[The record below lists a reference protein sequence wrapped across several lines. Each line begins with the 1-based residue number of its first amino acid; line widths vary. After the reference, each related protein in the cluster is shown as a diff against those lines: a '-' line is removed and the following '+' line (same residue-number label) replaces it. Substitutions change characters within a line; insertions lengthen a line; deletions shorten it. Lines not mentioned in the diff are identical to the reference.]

1 MSSLRLLLQSIMNMS
16 RFSKIILF
24 VAAMVAL
31 VSCGSNARID
41 GTLTD
46 ATSSE
51 VIVKLLESNRYEVL
65 DTVKTDA
72 SGHFSYK
79 VDVAQG
85 QPEFVYLFYKDKR
98 IASLLLEAGD
108 KVKVVSDTLGNA
120 TYEGSEECLRLA
132 EVEKAYAAALRKFDD
147 IALLMGEATTQAEYD
162 RLAKDMSKA
171 YVAYYRDR
179 VKFVMENSKSLA
191 VIPVFYQVIGENLPL
206 FSQNTDAILFR
217 NVADSLESVYPESKY
232 VKTLRR
238 DADVRFGYLELQERI
253 VNAEEIGYPE
263 IELPDLE
270 GKMRKLSDVDSKVV
284 IVYFWSAEQAQQ
296 NVFNTDFFK
305 PLYEQYHD
313 RGLDI
318 YQVSLDVDKTLWATT
333 VRAQK
338 LPWTNVCDS
347 RGSASQYVSLYNL
360 AAIPAA
366 FIIADG
372 ELVDGRVVDEAAFR
386 KLLDDLLK

>member
-1 MSSLRLLLQSIMNMS
+1 MNMS
-16 RFSKIILF
+16 RFSKIISF

-41 GTLTD
+41 GTLTG
-46 ATSSE
+46 AASSE

-72 SGHFSYK
+72 AGHYSYK

-85 QPEFVYLFYKDKR
+85 QPEFVYLFYKDRK

-108 KVKVVSDTLGNA
+108 KVSVVSDTLGHS
-120 TYEGSEECLRLA
+120 TFEGSEESVKLA
-132 EVEKAYAAALRKFDD
+132 EVEKAYAEALREFVD
-147 IALLMGEATTQAEYD
+147 ISLLMGAATDQADFD
-162 RLAKDMSKA
+162 RLAQDMSKA

-179 VKFVMENSKSLA
+179 VRFIMENSKSLT
-191 VIPVFYQVIGENLPL
+191 VIPVFYQLLGENLPL
-206 FSQNTDAILFR
+206 FSQNTDAILFK
-217 NVADSLESVYPESKY
+217 NIADSLETVYPESKY
-232 VKTLRR
+232 VKALRR
-238 DADVRFGYLELQERI
+238 EAEMRFGYLELQERI
-253 VNAEEIGYPE
+253 INADEVGYPE

-270 GKMRKLSDVDSKVV
+270 GKMRKLSDMESRVV
-284 IVYFWSAEQAQQ
+284 IITFWSASQAEQ
-296 NVFNTDFFK
+296 NMFNIDFFK
-305 PLYEQYHD
+305 PLYEQYHSK
-313 RGLDI
+313 GMDI

-347 RGSASQYVSLYNL
+347 RGGASPYVSLYNL
-360 AAIPAA
+360 SAIPAA

-372 ELVDGRVVDEAAFR
+372 ELVDGKVVDEASLR

>member
-1 MSSLRLLLQSIMNMS
+1 MNMS
-16 RFSKIILF
+16 RFSKIISF

-46 ATSSE
+46 AASSE
-51 VIVKLLESNRYEVL
+51 VIVKLLESNRYQVL

-72 SGHFSYK
+72 AGHYSYK

-85 QPEFVYLFYKDKR
+85 QPEFVYLFYKDKK

-108 KVKVVSDTLGNA
+108 KVSVVSDTLGHS
-120 TYEGSEECLRLA
+120 TFEGSEESVKLA
-132 EVEKAYAAALRKFDD
+132 EVEKAYAEALGEFED
-147 IALLMGEATTQAEYD
+147 IALLMGAATDQADFD
-162 RLAKDMSKA
+162 RLAQEMSKA

-179 VKFVMENSKSLA
+179 VRFIMENSKSLT
-191 VIPVFYQVIGENLPL
+191 VIPVFYQFLGENLPL
-206 FSQNTDAILFR
+206 FSQNTDAILFK
-217 NVADSLESVYPESKY
+217 NVADSLETVYPESKY
-232 VKTLRR
+232 VKALRR
-238 DADVRFGYLELQERI
+238 EAEMRFGYLELQERI
-253 VNAEEIGYPE
+253 INADEVGYPE

-270 GKMRKLSDVDSKVV
+270 GKMRKLSDMESRVV
-284 IVYFWSAEQAQQ
+284 IITFWSASQAEQSM
-296 NVFNTDFFK
+296 FNIDFFK
-305 PLYEQYHD
+305 PLYEKYHSK
-313 RGLDI
+313 GMDI

-347 RGSASQYVSLYNL
+347 RGGASPYVALYNL
-360 AAIPAA
+360 SAIPAA

-372 ELVDGRVVDEAAFR
+372 ELVDGKVVDEASLR

>member
-1 MSSLRLLLQSIMNMS
+1 MNMS
-16 RFSKIILF
+16 RFSKIISF

-31 VSCGSNARID
+31 VSCGSNARIE

-46 ATSSE
+46 AASSE

-72 SGHFSYK
+72 AGHYSYK

-85 QPEFVYLFYKDKR
+85 QPEFVYLFYKDRK

-108 KVKVVSDTLGNA
+108 KVSVISDTLGHS
-120 TYEGSEECLRLA
+120 TFEGSEESVKLA
-132 EVEKAYAAALRKFDD
+132 EVEKAYAEALREFED
-147 IALLMGEATTQAEYD
+147 ISLLMGAATDQADFD
-162 RLAKDMSKA
+162 RLAQDMSKA

-179 VKFVMENSKSLA
+179 VRFIMENSKSLT
-191 VIPVFYQVIGENLPL
+191 VIPVFYQLLGENLPL
-206 FSQNTDAILFR
+206 FSQNTDAILFK
-217 NVADSLESVYPESKY
+217 NIADSLETVYPESKY
-232 VKTLRR
+232 VKALRR
-238 DADVRFGYLELQERI
+238 DAEMRFGYLELQERI
-253 VNAEEIGYPE
+253 INADEVGYPE

-270 GKMRKLSDVDSKVV
+270 GKMRKLSDMESRVV
-284 IVYFWSAEQAQQ
+284 IITFWSASQPEQ
-296 NVFNTDFFK
+296 NMFNIDFFK
-305 PLYEQYHD
+305 PLYEQYHSK
-313 RGLDI
+313 GMDI

-347 RGSASQYVSLYNL
+347 RGGASPYVSLYNL
-360 AAIPAA
+360 SAIPAA

-372 ELVDGRVVDEAAFR
+372 ELVDGKVVDEASLR